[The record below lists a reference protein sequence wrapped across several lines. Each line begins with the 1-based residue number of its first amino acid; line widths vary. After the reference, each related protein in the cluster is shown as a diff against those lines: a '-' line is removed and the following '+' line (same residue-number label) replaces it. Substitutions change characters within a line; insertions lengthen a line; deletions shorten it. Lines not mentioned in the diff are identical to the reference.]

1 MAFEAITT
9 QEQLDGIIS
18 DRLKRERETAE
29 KKAAEKYGDY
39 DDFQKKVKDYEEKIG
54 TLNGTIEE
62 NAKKIAELDKSA
74 GEMQAKIKGYETDS
88 VKMRIA
94 HEKGI
99 PFEMASRLAGDDE
112 EAIRKDAEA
121 MAKFTTKQNARAPLA
136 STEPAGVDE
145 KRAAMKNMLSGLKGE

>member
-39 DDFQKKVKDYEEKIG
+39 DDLQKKVKDYEEKIG

-62 NAKKIAELDKSA
+62 NTKKIAELNKSA

-99 PFEMASRLAGDDE
+99 LFEMASRLAGDDE

-136 STEPAGVDE
+136 STEPADVDE